1 MLLLSHPS
9 DMIWSSCSEI
19 SAAMVIPNS
28 KIKICKLGT
37 GMQLLFCLK
46 WETQRKMKQ
55 KRLPAIRHQHLQEAK
70 GIITTSNQV
79 LNVVVLPPT
88 AGDSG
93 SDDTDPE
100 YVPDDPE
107 DEFDP
112 AGELE
117 VEEELDVEE
126 FEDIK
131 LSQKQRGALPQWK
144 KSEDLV
150 EQLQPN
156 ENFQNMASLTLLESN
171 SYAH

>member
-1 MLLLSHPS
+1 MENPTKDESEASTSHKAS
-9 DMIWSSCSEI
+9 TSSSVVDNECERVKSLE
-19 SAAMVIPNS
+19 
-28 KIKICKLGT
+28 
-37 GMQLLFCLK
+37 
-46 WETQRKMKQ
+46 
-55 KRLPAIRHQHLQEAK
+55 EAK

-79 LNVVVLPPT
+79 LNVVVLPT
-88 AGDSG
+88 TVGDSG

-131 LSQKQRGALPQWK
+131 LSQKQKGALPQWK

-156 ENFQNMASLTLLESN
+156 EDLQNMASLTLLEVWSKDFADEMLDHITFQSN
-171 SYAH
+171 LYAH

>member
-1 MLLLSHPS
+1 M
-9 DMIWSSCSEI
+9 
-19 SAAMVIPNS
+19 
-28 KIKICKLGT
+28 
-37 GMQLLFCLK
+37 
-46 WETQRKMKQ
+46 
-55 KRLPAIRHQHLQEAK
+55 KRLRISKMGNPTKDEAEASTSHKASASSSTLEEAK

-156 ENFQNMASLTLLESN
+156 ENFQNMASLTLLEVWSKVFTDEMLD
-171 SYAH
+171 HITF

>member
-1 MLLLSHPS
+1 
-9 DMIWSSCSEI
+9 
-19 SAAMVIPNS
+19 
-28 KIKICKLGT
+28 
-37 GMQLLFCLK
+37 
-46 WETQRKMKQ
+46 MKQ
-55 KRLPAIRHQHLQEAK
+55 KRLPAIRHQHLR
-70 GIITTSNQV
+70 
-79 LNVVVLPPT
+79 
-88 AGDSG
+88 

-156 ENFQNMASLTLLESN
+156 ENLQNMASLTLLEVWSKVFTDEMLDHITFQSN
-171 SYAH
+171 LYAH

>member
-1 MLLLSHPS
+1 
-9 DMIWSSCSEI
+9 MIWSSCSEI
-19 SAAMVIPNS
+19 SAAIVIPNS
-28 KIKICKLGT
+28 KIKICKLWHWNAIAF
-37 GMQLLFCLK
+37 LLY
-46 WETQRKMKQ
+46 R
-55 KRLPAIRHQHLQEAK
+55 
-70 GIITTSNQV
+70 TTDRNYILVQDRELLS
-79 LNVVVLPPT
+79 
-88 AGDSG
+88 S

-156 ENFQNMASLTLLESN
+156 ENLQNMASLTLL
-171 SYAH
+171 

>member
-1 MLLLSHPS
+1 MENPTKDEAEASTSHKAS
-9 DMIWSSCSEI
+9 TSSSTLE
-19 SAAMVIPNS
+19 
-28 KIKICKLGT
+28 
-37 GMQLLFCLK
+37 
-46 WETQRKMKQ
+46 
-55 KRLPAIRHQHLQEAK
+55 EAK
-70 GIITTSNQV
+70 GIITTSIQV
-79 LNVVVLPPT
+79 LNVIVLFPT

-100 YVPDDPE
+100 YVVPDDPE

-156 ENFQNMASLTLLESN
+156 ENLQNMASLTLL
-171 SYAH
+171 

>member
-1 MLLLSHPS
+1 MKRLRISKMENPTKDEAEASTSHKAS
-9 DMIWSSCSEI
+9 TSSCER
-19 SAAMVIPNS
+19 V
-28 KIKICKLGT
+28 KTL
-37 GMQLLFCLK
+37 
-46 WETQRKMKQ
+46 E
-55 KRLPAIRHQHLQEAK
+55 EAK
-70 GIITTSNQV
+70 GIITTSIQV
-79 LNVVVLPPT
+79 LNAIVLFPT

-100 YVPDDPE
+100 YVVPDDPE

-156 ENFQNMASLTLLESN
+156 ENLQNMASLTLL
-171 SYAH
+171 